1 MKLKNWLKMK
11 KKIEQTDKILKII
24 EEVLNF
30 NKKIKKQSGQ
40 GWKILTPSQMLSRL
54 PITLAE
60 LKAGNNS

>member
-1 MKLKNWLKMK
+1 MK

-40 GWKILTPSQMLSRL
+40 G
-54 PITLAE
+54 
-60 LKAGNNS
+60 